1 MGTRKLYQHK
11 CFGCGKV
18 TFPQGMAGICKADD
32 LISADP
38 VILSFFFKCS
48 FIFERETEH
57 KSGIGVEREREGDRG
72 SEGGSALTQETQMSR
87 SNSRM
92 VSS

>member
-38 VILSFFFKCS
+38 VILSLFFF
-48 FIFERETEH
+48 FNVHLFLRGRQH
-57 KSGIGVEREREGDRG
+57 KSGIGVERERER
-72 SEGGSALTQETQMSR
+72 ETEDLK
-87 SNSRM
+87 
-92 VSS
+92 